1 MRQFNVTELDFNE
14 IKKNIKNYFI
24 NKEGG
29 EYSDWDFEG
38 SGLNHLLDILAYN
51 THYNAILAH
60 NSINE
65 SFLDSAQVRS
75 NVVSRSKLLGYT
87 PKSITAATASV
98 SLTFPLSASNTNSY
112 TLPSGTEFITQID
125 GTTYTFITQESYTA
139 SSVSGFFTFPD
150 VRLIEGRK
158 QRRLFDVDASQE
170 KQVYTLTDNTAD
182 ISTLKVKVYENQNL
196 SESSIEVFSPF
207 TTFTDIDENTPVY
220 FPFENFNGNYVLEF
234 GNGIIGKRLQS
245 LNVLEFEYISTNGE
259 VANGASVFT
268 WNGTGASPSSITTT
282 SSARGGSER
291 ESVESIR
298 FNAPLSFISQ
308 NRAVTADD
316 YRAILLRDFPTIQSI
331 SVWGGQD
338 NDPPQYGKVFIS
350 IKETGTADG
359 EPLTELFKNQIVN
372 SLSNEKVIAILP
384 EVVDPEYTYLYF
396 DILFKYNS
404 NLTSSTKGQLQDS
417 IRDFITR
424 YSDDQLERYN
434 NVFRYSNFLS
444 QIDNLN
450 VAILNTTIRVYLYK
464 KLTLTSQTNVAQTV
478 KFNQPLYDEKDKSLS
493 LIDSDGWLSPTGQ
506 TIYLA
511 DEEIAG
517 RNDIRNVYV
526 YRKASDS
533 DVKVVNSVGTLAI
546 STGELSVSSLPV
558 AASENEKQIQIYVS
572 PNSNDVAVRR
582 NNLLTIDASRTN
594 IIGEVD
600 TIAVAG
606 SSGASDYRTF
616 SRHD

>member
-517 RNDIRNVYV
+517 RDDIRNVYV

-533 DVKVVNSVGTLAI
+533 DVKVVNSVGTLTI

-558 AASENEKQIQIYVS
+558 ATSENEKQIQIYVS

>member
-14 IKKNIKNYFI
+14 IKKNIKNFFI

-87 PKSITAATASV
+87 PKSITAASAAL
-98 SLTFPLSASNTNSY
+98 SLVFPSSASNTNSH
-112 TLPSGTEFITQID
+112 TLPSNTEFTTQID

-139 SSVSGFFTFPD
+139 SLVNNVFTFPD

-234 GNGIIGKRLQS
+234 GNGIIGKRLQP
-245 LNVLEFEYISTNGE
+245 LNVLEFEYISTNGK

-350 IKETGTADG
+350 IKESGTPDG

-404 NLTSSTKGQLQDS
+404 NLTSFTKGQLQDT
-417 IRDFITR
+417 IRDFITE

-434 NVFRYSNFLS
+434 NVFRYSNLLS
-444 QIDNLN
+444 QIDNSS

-478 KFNQPLYDEKDKSLS
+478 KFNQPLYNEKDKSLS
-493 LIDSDGWLSPTGQ
+493 LIDSDGWLTPSGQ
-506 TIYLA
+506 TVFLA

-517 RNDIRNVYV
+517 RENIRNVYV
-526 YRKASDS
+526 YRKVSGVN
-533 DVKVVNSVGTLAI
+533 VKVLNSVGTLTI
-546 STGELSVSSLPV
+546 STGEIAVSSLPV

-572 PNSNDVAVRR
+572 PDSNDIAVRR
-582 NNLLTIDASRTN
+582 NNLLTIDSARTN
-594 IIGEVD
+594 IVGEVD
-600 TIAVAG
+600 SIAVAG

-616 SRHD
+616 SRHG

>member
-14 IKKNIKNYFI
+14 IKKNIKNFFI

-87 PKSITAATASV
+87 PKSITAASAAL
-98 SLTFPLSASNTNSY
+98 SLVFPSSASNTNSH
-112 TLPSGTEFITQID
+112 TLPSNTEFTTQID

-139 SSVSGFFTFPD
+139 SLVNNVFTFPD

-234 GNGIIGKRLQS
+234 GNGIIGKRLQP
-245 LNVLEFEYISTNGE
+245 LNVLEFEYISTNGK

-268 WNGTGASPSSITTT
+268 WNGTGASPLSITTT

-350 IKETGTADG
+350 IKESGTPDG

-404 NLTSSTKGQLQDS
+404 NLTSFTKGQLQDT
-417 IRDFITR
+417 IRDFITE

-434 NVFRYSNFLS
+434 NVFRYSNLLS
-444 QIDNLN
+444 QIDNSS

-478 KFNQPLYDEKDKSLS
+478 KFNQPLYNEKDKSLS
-493 LIDSDGWLSPTGQ
+493 LIDSDGWLTPSGQ
-506 TIYLA
+506 TVFLA

-517 RNDIRNVYV
+517 RENIRNVYV
-526 YRKASDS
+526 YRKVSGVN
-533 DVKVVNSVGTLAI
+533 VKVLNSVGTLTI
-546 STGELSVSSLPV
+546 STGEIAVSSLPV

-572 PNSNDVAVRR
+572 PDSNDIAVRR
-582 NNLLTIDASRTN
+582 NNLLTIDSARTN
-594 IIGEVD
+594 IVGEVD
-600 TIAVAG
+600 SIAVAG

-616 SRHD
+616 SRHG

>member
-125 GTTYTFITQESYTA
+125 GTTYTFITRESYTA

-234 GNGIIGKRLQS
+234 GNGIIGKRLQP
-245 LNVLEFEYISTNGE
+245 LNVLEFEYISTNGDA
-259 VANGASVFT
+259 ANGASVFT

-282 SSARGGSER
+282 STARGGSER

-350 IKETGTADG
+350 IKESGTPDG

-417 IRDFITR
+417 IRDFITE

-434 NVFRYSNFLS
+434 NVFRYSNLLS
-444 QIDNLN
+444 QIDNSN

-506 TIYLA
+506 TVYLA

-533 DVKVVNSVGTLAI
+533 DVKVVNSVGTLTI

-558 AASENEKQIQIYVS
+558 ATSENEKQIQIYVS
-572 PNSNDVAVRR
+572 PDSNDVAVRR

-594 IIGEVD
+594 IVGEVD

>member
-60 NSINE
+60 NSVNE

-87 PKSITAATASV
+87 PKSITAATAAL
-98 SLTFPLSASNTNSY
+98 SLVFPPSASNANSY
-112 TLPSGTEFITQID
+112 TLPSNTEFTTQID

-139 SSVSGFFTFPD
+139 SLENNVFTFPD

-207 TTFTDIDENTPVY
+207 TSFTGIDENTPVY

-234 GNGIIGKRLQS
+234 GNGIIGKRLQP
-245 LNVLEFEYISTNGE
+245 LNVLEFEYISTNGDA
-259 VANGASVFT
+259 ANGASVFT
-268 WNGTGASPSSITTT
+268 WNGTGASPLSITTT
-282 SSARGGSER
+282 STARGGSER

-350 IKETGTADG
+350 IKETGTPDG

-417 IRDFITR
+417 IRDFITE
-424 YSDDQLERYN
+424 YSDEQLERYN
-434 NVFRYSNFLS
+434 NVFRHSNLLS
-444 QIDNLN
+444 QIDNSN
-450 VAILNTTIRVYLYK
+450 VSILNTTIRVYLYK

-493 LIDSDGWLSPTGQ
+493 LIDSDGWLTPSGQ
-506 TIYLA
+506 TVFLS
-511 DEEIAG
+511 DEEISG
-517 RNDIRNVYV
+517 RDDIRNIYV
-526 YRKASDS
+526 YRKVSGVN
-533 DVKVVNSVGTLAI
+533 VKVLNSVGTLTVN
-546 STGELSVSSLPV
+546 TGEIAVSSLPV
-558 AASENEKQIQIYVS
+558 ASSENGKQIQIYVS
-572 PNSNDVAVRR
+572 PDSNDIAVRR
-582 NNLLTIDASRTN
+582 NNLLTIDSARTN
-594 IIGEVD
+594 IVGEVD
-600 TIAVAG
+600 SIAVAG

-616 SRHD
+616 SRHG